1 MVSVTAA
8 ESRMKAVLQY
18 RASSGFRER
27 LRARAPEWL
36 HIVVVDEDDASAI
49 RRELENAEVLLH
61 VLTPVTAAMLDAAP
75 KLKLVQKI
83 GVGVNTIAVDA
94 AKSRGIAV
102 ANMPGANSQ
111 AVAEHTLTLMLAA
124 LRRVAY
130 LDIACRR
137 GSGWNLPP
145 DTFDAVGE
153 LSGRTV
159 GFVGYGAIPRR
170 LTAALVALGAQVV
183 YYARNP
189 APDPAAR
196 QLASLQALLAQA
208 DIVSLHIPL
217 TSDTRGLL
225 DADALRTMRLGAVL
239 INTARGELIDERALF
254 EALQSGK
261 VAAAGL
267 DVFAAEPADADNPL
281 LSLPN
286 VVATPHIAWLTP
298 QTLERSICVIVENCQ
313 RLRDGEPLLN
323 QV

>member
-1 MVSVTAA
+1 
-8 ESRMKAVLQY
+8 MKAVLQY

-27 LRARAPEWL
+27 LRTCAPEWL
-36 HIVVVDEDDASAI
+36 DIVVVDEKDSSAI
-49 RRELENAEVLLH
+49 RRELESADVLLH
-61 VLTPVTAAMLDAAP
+61 VLTPVTADMLDAAP
-75 KLKLVQKI
+75 RLKLVQKI
-83 GVGVNTIAVDA
+83 GVGTNTIDVDA

-102 ANMPGANSQ
+102 ANMPDTNSQ

-130 LDIACRR
+130 LDSACRG

-145 DTFDAVGE
+145 DTYDTVGE

-170 LTAALVALGAQVV
+170 LTAALIALGAHVV
-183 YYARNP
+183 YYARSPVPDQP
-189 APDPAAR
+189 AR
-196 QLASLQALLAQA
+196 HLASLQALLAQA

-217 TSDTRGLL
+217 TPDTRGLL
-225 DADALRTMRLGAVL
+225 DADALRSMRPGAVL
-239 INTARGELIDERALF
+239 INTARGELIDEGAF
-254 EALQSGK
+254 FDALQSGR
-261 VAAAGL
+261 VSAAGL
-267 DVFAAEPADADNPL
+267 DVFASEPTDADNPL

-286 VVATPHIAWLTP
+286 VIATPHIAWLTP
-298 QTLERSICVIVENCQ
+298 QTLERSIGVIVENCR